1 MSDDFDERSLVDEL
15 ARHVHPTAIVERGRG
30 VDFIVFGAGDLAIR
44 LPRRPRAVAKLR
56 TERALLDVLA
66 PRFPRLVPQPAD
78 LEWRRGPADLER
90 RRGPADLERPRGLQ
104 PADLERPRGPAD
116 LERPRG
122 PADLERPRGPADL
135 ERPRGPADLERP
147 RGLADLEPLFAYPW
161 LPGASISDA
170 PTATIV
176 DDLARFLGA
185 LHAMTDLP
193 MVVDPTPDTIVSR
206 LQAIVRARFLASVP
220 DDRRAIVEDACARH
234 VTSAVVACPV
244 HGDLAA
250 RNLLVERGRLSGVID
265 WSDSVISDP
274 AIDFGAIAAWAG
286 MPVVD
291 ELVAKTGRAG
301 DHALRSR
308 AEILG
313 VLVTATER

>member
-1 MSDDFDERSLVDEL
+1 MSDDFDERGLVDEI
-15 ARHVHPTAIVERGRG
+15 ARHVQPTAIVERGRG
-30 VDFIVFGAGDLAIR
+30 LDFIVFGAGDLAIR
-44 LPRRPRAVAKLR
+44 MPRRPRAVAKLR
-56 TERALLDVLA
+56 TERAVLEVLA
-66 PRFPRLVPQPAD
+66 PRFPRLVPQ
-78 LEWRRGPADLER
+78 L
-90 RRGPADLERPRGLQ
+90 
-104 PADLERPRGPAD
+104 ADLERPRGPQRAD

-122 PADLERPRGPADL
+122 PQLADLERPRGPQRADL
-135 ERPRGPADLERP
+135 ER
-147 RGLADLEPLFAYPW
+147 LFAYPW
-161 LPGASISDA
+161 LPGASISGA
-170 PTATIV
+170 PTAKFV

-193 MVVDPTPDTIVSR
+193 MVVDPTPGAIVSR
-206 LQAIVRARFLASVP
+206 LQAIVRTRFLASVP
-220 DDRRAIVEDACARH
+220 DDRRAIVDEACARQ
-234 VTSAVVACPV
+234 VTNAVVACPV

-250 RNLLVERGRLSGVID
+250 RNLLVEGGRLSGVID

-291 ELVAKTGRAG
+291 ELLAKTGRAG

-313 VLVTATER
+313 VLVTAIER

>member
-78 LEWRRGPADLER
+78 LE
-90 RRGPADLERPRGLQ
+90 
-104 PADLERPRGPAD
+104 
-116 LERPRG
+116 
-122 PADLERPRGPADL
+122 
-135 ERPRGPADLERP
+135 RPRGPADLERP
-147 RGLADLEPLFAYPW
+147 RGLANLEPLFAYPW

-291 ELVAKTGRAG
+291 ELLAKTGRAG